1 MTPFDVLE
9 SYIFREINPQTQ
21 TINKKKTVTLQLEE
35 DGVWRV
41 IGYFIE

>member
-21 TINKKKTVTLQLEE
+21 TIDEKTVTLQGGKMFGCTYLLNTQ
-35 DGVWRV
+35 
-41 IGYFIE
+41 